1 MPESSGVGGGGF
13 PGERAD
19 PGSWAPFSTWLKDY
33 FMENIPKDCFRK
45 NIIIIQ
51 RMIRDRSETDRENPD
66 G

>member
-1 MPESSGVGGGGF
+1 
-13 PGERAD
+13 
-19 PGSWAPFSTWLKDY
+19 
-33 FMENIPKDCFRK
+33 MENIPKDCFRK